1 MRVVVQRVREAAVAV
16 DSKISGKI
24 GGLLVLA
31 GFEAAD
37 GEADLIWMAGKIVRL
52 RLC

>member
-16 DSKISGKI
+16 DGQISGKI
-24 GGLLVLA
+24 GHGLLVLA

-37 GEADLIWMAGKIVRL
+37 GEADLTWMAG
-52 RLC
+52 